1 MARTTIYIP
10 DSLFEK
16 VKDAGLIDQGKLS
29 GICRRAIE
37 SEVFGDNPD
46 YMEQIYQKEKE
57 ELQQQEYRVN
67 QMAKRVAQAK
77 EAQKKRR
84 ERMNQNHKAPR
95 DYRTII
101 PKGGDNGGTP
111 TQR

>member
-1 MARTTIYIP
+1 MARTSIYLP

-37 SEVFGDNPD
+37 SEIFGDNPE
-46 YMEQIYQKEKE
+46 YMEQLYQKEKE
-57 ELQQQEYRVN
+57 ELKQHETRVN
-67 QMAKRVAQAK
+67 EMAKKVAQAK

-84 ERMNQNHKAPR
+84 ERMSYVSDTPM
-95 DYRTII
+95 DFRTVI
-101 PKGGDNGGTP
+101 PKDGDNGGKTSK
-111 TQR
+111 R